1 MIKTMFE
8 IEINFSS
15 EDFERALK
23 WYFLAF
29 KGRHPSMED
38 EKIFN
43 KLGVLVDS
51 LRQDEIMEKL
61 EKNDED

>member
-15 EDFERALK
+15 QDFERALK
-23 WYFLAF
+23 WYGLAF
-29 KGRHPSMED
+29 KDRHPSIED
-38 EKIFN
+38 EKIYN

-51 LRQDEIMEKL
+51 LRQDEIMERL
-61 EKNDED
+61 QENDED